1 MINKKSQATTSVL
14 SFVLSFLASS
24 HHWLHMGIL
33 LLLGGSTNMMATT
46 TTIVWVRRFM
56 IVATMITA
64 IVSVYRLFKHR
75 CKLPWVI
82 SLTAVSTLLSLG
94 FIIYTLS
101 QFGW

>member
-14 SFVLSFLASS
+14 SIVMSFLATS

-33 LLLGGSTNMMATT
+33 FILGGSTNLMATT
-46 TTIVWVRRFM
+46 STVVWVRRFM
-56 IVATMITA
+56 IVATLITA
-64 IVSVYRLFKHR
+64 LISVYRLFKHR
-75 CKLPWVI
+75 CKVPWVI
-82 SLTAVSTLLSLG
+82 SLTTMSILLSIG